1 MQIGSVDA
9 TIDVLLVENDPG
21 DAMMARE
28 AFGQAGKGTRLHVV
42 SGRERALRFLRRG
55 DGHGEARMPGL
66 IMLSFDLPEEHSL
79 KFLAE
84 VKEDPDLKVVPV
96 VVLSTSQ
103 DPSDVERSYGMHA
116 NAYVIKPADY
126 DGFAEVVTKV
136 SEFFTQVSE
145 TPRPPT
151 KAVGAR
157 SAWQCRPTPA
167 RRRPGRP

>member
-1 MQIGSVDA
+1 MQIGSVDT

-28 AFGQAGKGTRLHVV
+28 AFGQAGKATRLHVV
-42 SGRERALRFLRRG
+42 GGRERALRFLRRG
-55 DGHGEARMPGL
+55 GGDGEARIPGL
-66 IMLSFDLPEEHSL
+66 IMLSFDLPDEQCL

-103 DPSDVERSYGMHA
+103 DPGDVERSYGMHA
-116 NAYVIKPADY
+116 NAYVIKPADF

-145 TPRPPT
+145 TPRQPAM
-151 KAVGAR
+151 AVGAR
-157 SAWQCRPTPA
+157 SAWQCRLAPA
-167 RRRPGRP
+167 RRRPGQP